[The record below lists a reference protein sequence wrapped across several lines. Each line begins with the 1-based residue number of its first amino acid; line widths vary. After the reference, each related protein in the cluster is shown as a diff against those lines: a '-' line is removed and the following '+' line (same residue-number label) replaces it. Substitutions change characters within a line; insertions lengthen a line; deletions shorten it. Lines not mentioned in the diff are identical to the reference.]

1 MLLSKRVLR
10 GCLQP
15 PNSPLPQSRI
25 LFRFGQPALQR
36 SILIPTGNTERS
48 NHNCCAQ
55 CCRWEHNTQR
65 WRLTTLRPQWSRMSV
80 WMSESAPLAGD
91 LTSLTLGCCSR
102 SRKKKQTEYDL
113 HQSFPEHHQTHIQSN
128 ISHQHSVRCVHIEGC
143 GSIFGLFLRSSIYFI
158 RDVVANFAK
167 KPELKTFL
175 KNISAT
181 LGIWYI
187 MSWHECF
194 LWFYRKKWS
203 KHGKYFS
210 ERKLFLEKERK
221 YY

>member
-102 SRKKKQTEYDL
+102 SRKKDRQKWLTKRVIV
-113 HQSFPEHHQTHIQSN
+113 PRAPHQTHN
-128 ISHQHSVRCVHIEGC
+128 SHQNSVCCVHIEGC
-143 GSIFGLFLRSSIYFI
+143 GSILGLFLRSRIYFI
-158 RDVVANFAK
+158 RDVVANFSK
-167 KPELKTFL
+167 TPEFNTLIKYISSMSGSWYFMNCQVL
-175 KNISAT
+175 SIEKNDQS
-181 LGIWYI
+181 
-187 MSWHECF
+187 
-194 LWFYRKKWS
+194 
-203 KHGKYFS
+203 
-210 ERKLFLEKERK
+210 LESILVS
-221 YY
+221 